1 MNIVLIGMRGTGK
14 TTVGKII
21 ATKLMRGFLETDKII
36 QDKAKMNIQEIV
48 EKKGWKYF
56 RDLESEVV
64 KEVSLQRNSVIATGG
79 GIILRSDNTEALS
92 KNGVLYLLTA
102 DVRTMLMRIGDDPNR
117 PSLSGKTSRKDDIE
131 TTWQERARLYED
143 AADETIDTGALTKAK
158 VVESI
163 IANFKEK
170 YAN

>member
-21 ATKLMRGFLETDKII
+21 ATKLMRGFIETDKII
-36 QDKAKMNIQEIV
+36 QEKAKMNIQEIV
-48 EKKGWKYF
+48 KKKGWKYF

-79 GIILRSDNTEALS
+79 GVILRSDNTEALS

-117 PSLSGKTSRKDDIE
+117 PLLSGKTSRKDDIE
-131 TTWQERARLYED
+131 TTWQERKRLYED
-143 AADETIDTGALTKAK
+143 AADETIDTRALTKAK